1 MKLQIVEYR
10 VINVLGGYVNY
21 HYILE
26 FDEKYILWTPPTP
39 SKKELKKVYSIL
51 MNKLLDKNIDLNP
64 EHWVKLG
71 KLKGIDRKVLFEQ
84 EVPETYLKELKIER
98 RIKEIEK
105 DFI

>member
-26 FDEKYILWTPPTP
+26 IDEKYVLWTNP
-39 SKKELKKVYSIL
+39 SPVKKELKDVYSLL
-51 MNKLLDKNIDLNP
+51 MNKLLDENTDLNP
-64 EHWVKLG
+64 EHWSKLG
-71 KLKGIDRKVLFEQ
+71 KLKGVDRQVLFEQ